1 MAIDNV
7 LAAEV
12 LRTKYPGLVNPKV
25 YFIEAVGAGLVKIG
39 TSTNV
44 VQRVAQLQSGFP
56 YELKLLRVLPGYLE
70 EERFFHDLFSEYR
83 VRAEWF
89 ESEVVKGWVAS
100 DLLLPQLRVQCNNLA
115 FLPAGV
121 YVTTLWSWGLA
132 RRLRTRRRPA
142 LSSRLV
148 KVASHLGR
156 VVEDCLEEAVDQW
169 CDRVAPSIK
178 ASSGPVSGLPEAI
191 TVGPTLPLVAEPE
204 MVEDY
209 SI

>member
-89 ESEVVKGWVAS
+89 ESEK
-100 DLLLPQLRVQCNNLA
+100 VQ
-115 FLPAGV
+115 G
-121 YVTTLWSWGLA
+121 
-132 RRLRTRRRPA
+132 
-142 LSSRLV
+142 
-148 KVASHLGR
+148 
-156 VVEDCLEEAVDQW
+156 
-169 CDRVAPSIK
+169 
-178 ASSGPVSGLPEAI
+178 
-191 TVGPTLPLVAEPE
+191 
-204 MVEDY
+204 
-209 SI
+209 